1 MLYLMRC
8 EVQLA
13 CLASGAVVANDRRQH
28 WTLITVP
35 ATAMGTSVTTIISGD
50 SGTGEISSSTIP
62 ETIQST
68 EKQTAKSIRGTSSQY
83 SSADIAVAG
92 ASAAPMA

>member
-1 MLYLMRC
+1 M
-8 EVQLA
+8 
-13 CLASGAVVANDRRQH
+13 
-28 WTLITVP
+28 
-35 ATAMGTSVTTIISGD
+35 TAPTTTIGTIVTTIINGD

-92 ASAAPMA
+92 ASAAPIA